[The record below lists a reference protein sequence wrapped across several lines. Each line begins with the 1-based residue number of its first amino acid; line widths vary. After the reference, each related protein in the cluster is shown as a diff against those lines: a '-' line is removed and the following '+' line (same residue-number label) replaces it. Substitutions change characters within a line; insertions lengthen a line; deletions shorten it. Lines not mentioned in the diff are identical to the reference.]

1 MKELD
6 TLGVMLCSYQ
16 ADIFSSSLTKTQCS
30 SKVFLRRF
38 FYSEFAFYLDEVEK
52 KVYSFDI
59 DECFASLK
67 EEYGDST
74 YGKEKLPEPVLH
86 YIGYLTRYICYT
98 REVNSMLLFRTF
110 KIDDFIKNYEVWH
123 TQSEEYAVKE
133 LLNIYNLDESYF
145 DLECRLKTFLR
156 KQY

>member
-1 MKELD
+1 MRELD
-6 TLGVMLCSYQ
+6 KLGTMICSYQ
-16 ADIFSSSLTKTQCS
+16 ADIFSSSLNKTQCS

-52 KVYSFDI
+52 KVFSFDV
-59 DECFASLK
+59 DECFSSLL

-74 YGKEKLPEPVLH
+74 YGEIKLPEPVLH
-86 YIGYLTRYICYT
+86 YIGYITRYICYT
-98 REVNSMLLFRTF
+98 REINSMLLFRTF

-123 TQSEEYAVKE
+123 TQSEEYVIKE
-133 LLNIYNLDESYF
+133 LLSLHKLDEDYF
-145 DLECRLKTFLR
+145 DLECRLKTILR